1 MPVTSTFDQATS
13 SKLQAAS
20 CKPATLCQMFFMF
33 KNGSLFLLLPIGNRR
48 LVRLNACGSNTIT
61 ERIKMN
67 KEKSLIALAEENNA
81 SPSMKEALKI
91 LDKWNRIDLAFRV
104 IELTERVVD
113 LEIKIESMA
122 GYNDKKT
129 LQ

>member
-1 MPVTSTFDQATS
+1 
-13 SKLQAAS
+13 
-20 CKPATLCQMFFMF
+20 
-33 KNGSLFLLLPIGNRR
+33 
-48 LVRLNACGSNTIT
+48 
-61 ERIKMN
+61 MN

-91 LDKWNRIDLAFRV
+91 LDKWKRIDLAFRV

>member
-1 MPVTSTFDQATS
+1 
-13 SKLQAAS
+13 
-20 CKPATLCQMFFMF
+20 
-33 KNGSLFLLLPIGNRR
+33 
-48 LVRLNACGSNTIT
+48 
-61 ERIKMN
+61 
-67 KEKSLIALAEENNA
+67 
-81 SPSMKEALKI
+81 MKEALKI

>member
-1 MPVTSTFDQATS
+1 MLVDCNNCKITPVCAVTSTFDQATS

-33 KNGSLFLLLPIGNRR
+33 KDGSLFLLLPIGNRR

-67 KEKSLIALAEENNA
+67 KEK
-81 SPSMKEALKI
+81 
-91 LDKWNRIDLAFRV
+91 V
-104 IELTERVVD
+104 I
-113 LEIKIESMA
+113 
-122 GYNDKKT
+122 
-129 LQ
+129 Q

>member
-1 MPVTSTFDQATS
+1 MHVEVTQQQ
-13 SKLQAAS
+13 K
-20 CKPATLCQMFFMF
+20 
-33 KNGSLFLLLPIGNRR
+33 G
-48 LVRLNACGSNTIT
+48 
-61 ERIKMN
+61 IKMN

>member
-1 MPVTSTFDQATS
+1 
-13 SKLQAAS
+13 
-20 CKPATLCQMFFMF
+20 
-33 KNGSLFLLLPIGNRR
+33 
-48 LVRLNACGSNTIT
+48 
-61 ERIKMN
+61 MN
-67 KEKSLIALAEENNA
+67 KEKSLITLAEENNA

-91 LDKWNRIDLAFRV
+91 LDKWKRIDLAFRV

-122 GYNDKKT
+122 GYSDKKT

>member
-1 MPVTSTFDQATS
+1 
-13 SKLQAAS
+13 
-20 CKPATLCQMFFMF
+20 
-33 KNGSLFLLLPIGNRR
+33 
-48 LVRLNACGSNTIT
+48 
-61 ERIKMN
+61 MN
-67 KEKSLIALAEENNA
+67 KEKSLITLAEENNA

-91 LDKWNRIDLAFRV
+91 LDKWKRIDLAFRV

>member
-1 MPVTSTFDQATS
+1 MHVEVT
-13 SKLQAAS
+13 
-20 CKPATLCQMFFMF
+20 
-33 KNGSLFLLLPIGNRR
+33 
-48 LVRLNACGSNTIT
+48 T

-67 KEKSLIALAEENNA
+67 KEKSLITLAEENNA

-91 LDKWNRIDLAFRV
+91 LDKWKRIDLAFRV

-129 LQ
+129 IQ

>member
-1 MPVTSTFDQATS
+1 
-13 SKLQAAS
+13 
-20 CKPATLCQMFFMF
+20 
-33 KNGSLFLLLPIGNRR
+33 
-48 LVRLNACGSNTIT
+48 
-61 ERIKMN
+61 MN

-91 LDKWNRIDLAFRV
+91 LDKWSRIDLAFRV

>member
-1 MPVTSTFDQATS
+1 
-13 SKLQAAS
+13 
-20 CKPATLCQMFFMF
+20 
-33 KNGSLFLLLPIGNRR
+33 
-48 LVRLNACGSNTIT
+48 
-61 ERIKMN
+61 MN
-67 KEKSLIALAEENNA
+67 KEKSLIDLAEENNA

-91 LDKWNRIDLAFRV
+91 LDKWKRIDLAFRV

-122 GYNDKKT
+122 GYSDKKT

>member
-1 MPVTSTFDQATS
+1 
-13 SKLQAAS
+13 
-20 CKPATLCQMFFMF
+20 
-33 KNGSLFLLLPIGNRR
+33 
-48 LVRLNACGSNTIT
+48 
-61 ERIKMN
+61 MN

-122 GYNDKKT
+122 GYSDKKT

>member
-1 MPVTSTFDQATS
+1 
-13 SKLQAAS
+13 
-20 CKPATLCQMFFMF
+20 
-33 KNGSLFLLLPIGNRR
+33 
-48 LVRLNACGSNTIT
+48 
-61 ERIKMN
+61 MN

>member
-1 MPVTSTFDQATS
+1 
-13 SKLQAAS
+13 
-20 CKPATLCQMFFMF
+20 
-33 KNGSLFLLLPIGNRR
+33 
-48 LVRLNACGSNTIT
+48 
-61 ERIKMN
+61 MN
-67 KEKSLIALAEENNA
+67 KEKSLITLAEENNA

-91 LDKWNRIDLAFRV
+91 LDKWKRIDLAFRV

-129 LQ
+129 IQ

>member
-1 MPVTSTFDQATS
+1 
-13 SKLQAAS
+13 
-20 CKPATLCQMFFMF
+20 
-33 KNGSLFLLLPIGNRR
+33 
-48 LVRLNACGSNTIT
+48 
-61 ERIKMN
+61 MN

-129 LQ
+129 IQ

>member
-1 MPVTSTFDQATS
+1 MS
-13 SKLQAAS
+13 
-20 CKPATLCQMFFMF
+20 
-33 KNGSLFLLLPIGNRR
+33 
-48 LVRLNACGSNTIT
+48 
-61 ERIKMN
+61 
-67 KEKSLIALAEENNA
+67 KEKSLIDLAEENNA

-91 LDKWNRIDLAFRV
+91 LDKWKRIDLAFRV

-122 GYNDKKT
+122 GYSDKKT

>member
-1 MPVTSTFDQATS
+1 
-13 SKLQAAS
+13 
-20 CKPATLCQMFFMF
+20 
-33 KNGSLFLLLPIGNRR
+33 
-48 LVRLNACGSNTIT
+48 
-61 ERIKMN
+61 MN
-67 KEKSLIALAEENNA
+67 KEKSLITLAEENNA

>member
-1 MPVTSTFDQATS
+1 
-13 SKLQAAS
+13 
-20 CKPATLCQMFFMF
+20 
-33 KNGSLFLLLPIGNRR
+33 
-48 LVRLNACGSNTIT
+48 
-61 ERIKMN
+61 MN

-91 LDKWNRIDLAFRV
+91 LDKWKRIDLAFRV

-129 LQ
+129 IQ

>member
-1 MPVTSTFDQATS
+1 MHVEVT
-13 SKLQAAS
+13 
-20 CKPATLCQMFFMF
+20 
-33 KNGSLFLLLPIGNRR
+33 
-48 LVRLNACGSNTIT
+48 T

-67 KEKSLIALAEENNA
+67 KEKSLITLAEENNA

-91 LDKWNRIDLAFRV
+91 LDKWKRIDLAFRV

>member
-1 MPVTSTFDQATS
+1 MHVEVTQQ
-13 SKLQAAS
+13 K
-20 CKPATLCQMFFMF
+20 
-33 KNGSLFLLLPIGNRR
+33 G
-48 LVRLNACGSNTIT
+48 
-61 ERIKMN
+61 IKMN

-91 LDKWNRIDLAFRV
+91 LDKWSRIDLAFRV

>member
-1 MPVTSTFDQATS
+1 MHVEVT
-13 SKLQAAS
+13 
-20 CKPATLCQMFFMF
+20 
-33 KNGSLFLLLPIGNRR
+33 
-48 LVRLNACGSNTIT
+48 T

-67 KEKSLIALAEENNA
+67 KEKSLITLAEENNA

-129 LQ
+129 IQ

>member
-1 MPVTSTFDQATS
+1 MHVEVT
-13 SKLQAAS
+13 
-20 CKPATLCQMFFMF
+20 
-33 KNGSLFLLLPIGNRR
+33 
-48 LVRLNACGSNTIT
+48 T

-67 KEKSLIALAEENNA
+67 KEKSLITLAEENNA

-91 LDKWNRIDLAFRV
+91 LDKWKRIDLAFRV

-113 LEIKIESMA
+113 LEMKIESMA